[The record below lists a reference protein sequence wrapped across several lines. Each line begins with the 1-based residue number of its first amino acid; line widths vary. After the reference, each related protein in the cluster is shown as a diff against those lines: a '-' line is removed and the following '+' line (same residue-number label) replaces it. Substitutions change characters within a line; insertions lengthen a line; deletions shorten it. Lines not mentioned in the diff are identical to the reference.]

1 MNFLGVAIVSLFCLQ
16 PFVRAFLGGVEIVL
30 ELTVEFEAEKTFA
43 EILDEKTTRRR
54 DERVLGFDN

>member
-1 MNFLGVAIVSLFCLQ
+1 M
-16 PFVRAFLGGVEIVL
+16 GGVEIVL

-54 DERVLGFDN
+54 RNERVLGFDN